1 MEKNNLLKG
10 VNEEIV
16 ERNEKYVPNVF
27 YVALIFTKI
36 HQSN

>member
-1 MEKNNLLKG
+1 VKKNNLLKG

-16 ERNEKYVPNVF
+16 EMNEKYAPDVF

-36 HQSN
+36 HQFN